1 MDLTYLLQS
10 NKHLCLQIKELFEEG
25 NIENALKIC
34 SLKRHIYSILLEGYT
49 NEFHITLSNIKAITL
64 KKNYNELLKNAKEY
78 VKNNSDFQ
86 TKLNEAKILKKETLD
101 FDTFLKEATELQ
113 KSDNN
118 FKKYLKNKTNSCED
132 SGLYSFYET
141 ILQSNEVIETELLL
155 NSEIFLFYEECLCMN
170 PL

>member
-1 MDLTYLLQS
+1 MNLTNLLQS
-10 NKHLCLQIKELFEEG
+10 NKYLCLQIKELFEKG

-34 SLKRHIYSILLEGYT
+34 SLKRHIYSIVLEGYT
-49 NEFHITLSNIKAITL
+49 NEFHATLANLKSITL
-64 KKNYNELLKNAKEY
+64 KKDYNELLKNAKEY

-101 FDTFLKEATELQ
+101 FDSFLKEAIEL
-113 KSDNN
+113 KKNDNN
-118 FKKYLKNKTNSCED
+118 FKKYLKNKTNSCDD
-132 SGLYSFYET
+132 SGLYAYYET
-141 ILQSNEVIETELLL
+141 ILQSNELIETEFIL